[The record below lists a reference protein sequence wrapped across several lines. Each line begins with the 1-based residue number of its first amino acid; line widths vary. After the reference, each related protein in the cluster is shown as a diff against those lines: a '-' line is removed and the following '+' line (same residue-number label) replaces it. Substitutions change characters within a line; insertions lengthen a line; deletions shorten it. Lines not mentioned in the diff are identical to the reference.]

1 MILFD
6 QVTVYGGT
14 KDDVMIPG
22 INNGPWVFNSYSV
35 EGSAVSTWMQTSTNT
50 CTIALQLVRI

>member
-35 EGSAVSTWMQTSTNT
+35 EGSAVST
-50 CTIALQLVRI
+50 